1 MRTSRG
7 WLVALSLLIPVG
19 TWLAQRPEV
28 YHKPDHGAALKRAL
42 APVEITIK
50 DAAGAPVVIDRHAVT
65 NAHINQLIRLDG
77 EYSWQ
82 VPSEFDQL
90 RGVLTGGSPSA
101 PGLEPGEYQVDLAL
115 GRYGA
120 VSEKIRVGKEGL
132 KKELRAPLSRKTIKL
147 RFVDEAGNPVAS
159 IPNIPRFEEKEVYNT
174 AFEDVLPT
182 PVLRLPPRLTAPDV
196 GKGGFSFRRA
206 RGGSSPVV
214 LLKDGW
220 CHATVFD
227 GGAGVLSVS
236 LSEKHFGIKVY
247 EIKSP
252 FEQEYTV
259 KVTLSDAW
267 RGLDLEERGV
277 VNKDDPGLI
286 ETNKPAKPAEA
297 GAQKPHSVKLKL
309 PSTVQAWSRYARVI
323 EDDYVHGLIRPTGI
337 DFPVKV
343 GPVEALYLSSMPT
356 HWPLDWNYID
366 ADDYSIKARTNRSD
380 DRSPLLVADGKGTVP
395 GVFARVLTSSG
406 APARFVEATV
416 IALEDDKI
424 AKAMLDLE
432 VKLEAAG
439 KRPPA
444 CDTLPV
450 LTQQELRE
458 AEMEKDEAALKSAM
472 DGETYASLERAE
484 YRFRYA
490 RFGAWYDSHQR
501 IDGDAD
507 GYLMAPH
514 FTLEKDKGYVVYLW
528 HTSRNDLKPDARIVI
543 RGTGDTT
550 DLGVIRLPK

>member
-1 MRTSRG
+1 MRTARS
-7 WLVALSLLIPVG
+7 WLIALCLLIPVG

-28 YHKPDHGAALKRAL
+28 YHKPDHGAALKRML

-50 DAAGAPVVIDRHAVT
+50 DAAGAPVVIDRHAIT
-65 NAHINQLIRLDG
+65 NAHINQMIRIDG

-82 VPSEFDQL
+82 VPSEFDNL

-101 PGLEPGEYQVDLAL
+101 PGLETGEYQVNLAL

-120 VSEKIRVGKEGL
+120 VRERIKVGKEGL

-159 IPNIPRFEEKEVYNT
+159 IPHSPRFNEEEVYNT

-182 PVLRLPPRLTAPDV
+182 PVLRLPPQLSDGET
-196 GKGGFSFRRA
+196 GKGGFAYRRA

-236 LSEKHFGIKVY
+236 LSEKHFGIKEY

-252 FEQEYTV
+252 FELEYTV
-259 KVTLSDAW
+259 NVTLSDAW

-277 VNKDDPGLI
+277 VNKDDPGLV
-286 ETNKPAKPAEA
+286 ELNKPGKPAET

-309 PSTVQAWSRYARVI
+309 PSTVQAWSRYAKVL
-323 EDDYVHGLIRPTGI
+323 DDNYVNGLIRPTGI

-343 GPVEALYLSSMPT
+343 GPIEALYLSSMPT
-356 HWPLDWNYID
+356 YWPLDWNYLA
-366 ADDYSIKARTNRSD
+366 ADDYSIKARNNRSD
-380 DRSPLLVADGKGTVP
+380 DRSPLLVADGKGVVP
-395 GVFARVLTSSG
+395 GVFARVLTATG
-406 APARFVEATV
+406 APARFVEASV
-416 IALEDDKI
+416 FALEDEKI

-432 VKLEAAG
+432 IKLEAAG

-444 CDTLPV
+444 CDTLPA

-458 AEMEKDEAALKSAM
+458 AEMERDAQALKAAM
-472 DGETYASLERAE
+472 DSVTYSSLDRAE

-507 GYLMAPH
+507 GYLIAPH
-514 FTLEKDKGYVVYLW
+514 FTLDKGKSYVVYIW
-528 HTSRNDLKPDARIVI
+528 HSSRDDLKPDARVVV
-543 RGTGDTT
+543 TGAGSTT
-550 DLGVIRLPK
+550 DLGLIRLPQ